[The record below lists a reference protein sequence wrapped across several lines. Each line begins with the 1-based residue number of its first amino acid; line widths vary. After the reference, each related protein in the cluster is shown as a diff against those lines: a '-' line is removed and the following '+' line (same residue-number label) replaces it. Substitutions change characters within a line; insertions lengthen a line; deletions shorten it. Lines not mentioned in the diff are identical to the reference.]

1 MRLDRVL
8 RPFAFMSLLAAAVP
22 LSCGLSSVTA
32 PDLMEA
38 DGVASAFGVKPG
50 DPVCDAVRPQTEPD
64 LMGWDSGSR
73 SNLKALQEQ
82 GVVGVRYKAVGC
94 NVELEVLQCVGKG
107 VEYGFSPYSATES
120 KTAKSQ
126 RDLFAEL
133 PIGAAKL
140 GGKVGGGRALRT
152 DYMLAG
158 VLKTPVM
165 KAFPSE
171 KLEGDCD
178 RATHVVSTVY
188 MGGFAMAS
196 GQSETLAAE
205 ASIFGVGVGG
215 SQDRTAE
222 RLASEGNPES
232 CAKAQKEGTREAL
245 CNVPLRIGLTPIAGR
260 EEAAP
265 VPPVATP
272 TVTPVSTSTAKPQ
285 PSVNSGSCPAGMA
298 AVPAGSF
305 KLGGNGEEANVQ
317 PFCLDVTEVTV
328 SAYAACVK
336 TGACTSEGIQT
347 QFWSDKDQG
356 PGACNAGQSGR
367 DNHPMNCVDW
377 GMAMTFC
384 KAQQKRLPTEAEWEW
399 AARGGGDAR
408 KFPWGSADPE
418 FQACWSGVSK
428 RKGTCEV
435 GSFAEGKGRFGHQD
449 LAGNV
454 WEWTSS
460 KYQADKAGRVGRGG
474 GWAYVGASG
483 LSASYRRGDGPSNRN
498 DGLGFRCAR

>member
-1 MRLDRVL
+1 MRPARVL
-8 RPFAFMSLLAAAVP
+8 LSIALLTSLAIP

-38 DGVASAFGVKPG
+38 DSVASAFKGEG
-50 DPVCDAVRPQTEPD
+50 DPSCAAIRPQTEPD

-73 SNLKALQEQ
+73 LNLKALQEQ

-188 MGGFAMAS
+188 LGGFAMAS
-196 GQSETLAAE
+196 GQSEQLAAE
-205 ASIFGVGVGG
+205 ASIFGIGVGG

-232 CAKAQKEGTREAL
+232 CTKAQKEGTREPL
-245 CNVPLRIGLTPIAGR
+245 CNVPLRIGLTPIAWR
-260 EEAAP
+260 EEAVPITP
-265 VPPVATP
+265 V
-272 TVTPVSTSTAKPQ
+272 VTANGASTLTSEQVSGVVSADTARVRRKCWDPVSTGSSSDAPWSVKVSVEISISPGGSVTSAKA
-285 PSVNSGSCPAGMA
+285 S
-298 AVPAGSF
+298 
-305 KLGGNGEEANVQ
+305 GGNEEYYPGLTSCVQ
-317 PFCLDVTEVTV
+317 GVV
-328 SAYAACVK
+328 SAWEFPSAAEPSTV
-336 TGACTSEGIQT
+336 
-347 QFWSDKDQG
+347 
-356 PGACNAGQSGR
+356 
-367 DNHPMNCVDW
+367 
-377 GMAMTFC
+377 
-384 KAQQKRLPTEAEWEW
+384 RLPFSFHKKGLQAT
-399 AARGGGDAR
+399 
-408 KFPWGSADPE
+408 PE
-418 FQACWSGVSK
+418 G
-428 RKGTCEV
+428 
-435 GSFAEGKGRFGHQD
+435 
-449 LAGNV
+449 
-454 WEWTSS
+454 
-460 KYQADKAGRVGRGG
+460 
-474 GWAYVGASG
+474 
-483 LSASYRRGDGPSNRN
+483 
-498 DGLGFRCAR
+498 